1 MSMRIVGGKFKG
13 RKLLPLHGSN
23 TRPTSGLVREAI
35 FNICADR
42 IRNARVLDLF
52 AGTGA
57 FGLEAISR
65 GAASA
70 VFVDSDKRAV
80 DLILKNI
87 AACRAEEAAMV
98 FKWDIVVNLK
108 CLARCDEPFDL
119 IFMDPPYR
127 RDVTGA
133 ALKNLQRAGALSP
146 GALLIVEHSVERS
159 ITGVE
164 PPFSILDQR
173 KYGKTLVTFISYM
186 IDNESE
192 HITGSE
198 PEF

>member
-1 MSMRIVGGKFKG
+1 MTMRIVGGKFKG

-42 IRNARVLDLF
+42 VRNARVLDLF

-65 GAASA
+65 GAAAA
-70 VFVDSDKRAV
+70 VFVDSDKSAV

-87 AACRAEEAAMV
+87 AACRAEAAATV
-98 FKWDIVVNLK
+98 FKWDVVVNLK
-108 CLARCDEPFDL
+108 CLARYDAPFDL
-119 IFMDPPYR
+119 VFMDPPYR
-127 RDVTGA
+127 RDVIGA
-133 ALKNLQRAGALSP
+133 ALKNLQRADAISP
-146 GALLIVEHSVERS
+146 GALLIIEHSIERPLTGIELPFT
-159 ITGVE
+159 IT
-164 PPFSILDQR
+164 DQR
-173 KYGKTLVTFISYM
+173 KYGKTLVTFVSYM